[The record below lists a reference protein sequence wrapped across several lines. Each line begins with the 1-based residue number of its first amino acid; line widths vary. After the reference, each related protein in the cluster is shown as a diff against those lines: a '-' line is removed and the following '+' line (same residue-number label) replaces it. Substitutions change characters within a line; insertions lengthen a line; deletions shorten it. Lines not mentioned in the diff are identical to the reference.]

1 MPQHAGP
8 FAIANAAETLARGAA
23 TKLWWETATCSRVPV
38 EICKST
44 SFCEYSEILVPVWN
58 MLHVGT
64 HCEIERYWKIAIW
77 IRNQEQN
84 SYTPHHDAQQ
94 RVRQHMRQK
103 RRPQNFTAECCR
115 YIMIYLIF
123 QLISKLLF
131 FALSV
136 RLSTRPQHIY
146 THAKW
151 PNRANHHWVLRMIS
165 VRKAKEEEEL
175 RVLEE
180 KDGTMRK

>member
-38 EICKST
+38 EMCKST
-44 SFCEYSEILVPVWN
+44 SFCEYSEILVPLWN

-64 HCEIERYWKIAIW
+64 QCEIERYWKIAIW
-77 IRNQEQN
+77 ILNQEQN

-103 RRPQNFTAECCR
+103 RRPQKFTAECCR
-115 YIMIYLIF
+115 YIISCIIIVISSDFSADF
-123 QLISKLLF
+123 QVTVFLPLLF
-131 FALSV
+131 VDL
-136 RLSTRPQHIY
+136 RDLSTD
-146 THAKW
+146 THMQNDQTEQTTTEFCGW
-151 PNRANHHWVLRMIS
+151 SLSGR
-165 VRKAKEEEEL
+165 RKKRRSSAF
-175 RVLEE
+175 
-180 KDGTMRK
+180 

>member
-23 TKLWWETATCSRVPV
+23 MKLWWETATCSRVPV
-38 EICKST
+38 EMCKST

-64 HCEIERYWKIAIW
+64 HCEIERFWKIAIW

-103 RRPQNFTAECCR
+103 RSPQHFTAECCR
-115 YIMIYLIF
+115 YIMIYHDISDFWADFQVTVFCPCCSFIF
-123 QLISKLLF
+123 ETSAHIHMQNDQTEQTTTEFCGWS
-131 FALSV
+131 LSG
-136 RLSTRPQHIY
+136 RRKKRRSSTF
-146 THAKW
+146 
-151 PNRANHHWVLRMIS
+151 
-165 VRKAKEEEEL
+165 
-175 RVLEE
+175 
-180 KDGTMRK
+180 